1 MEYLLLIFGFILLIK
16 GADFFVEGSSSI
28 ARNLK
33 IPSIIIGLT
42 LVSMGTSAPEA
53 AVSITAGLAGNSDLS
68 LGNVIGSNM
77 FNILMVIGF
86 ASLLRPIPTLKDIMK
101 RDLPVILLC
110 TTALLLLMLD
120 GNISR
125 LDGLLLLVGIVVYM
139 IILVRGAMKNRLEE
153 TPGEV
158 LPVPLSLVYVIGGLA
173 AVVFGGQL
181 VVDNAS
187 IIARNFGMSDTLVG
201 LTIVAIGTSL
211 PELVT
216 SLMAAHKGDSGIAL
230 GNAIGSCIFNV
241 LFILGIASVLSPIH
255 VDMNLLI
262 DVGLLI
268 IITVILYLFAK
279 TEDIISRKEGLACI
293 VGYVLYSTFIIMR

>member
-1 MEYLLLIFGFILLIK
+1 MEYLLLILGFALLIK
-16 GADFFVEGSSSI
+16 GADFFVDGSSSI

-68 LGNVIGSNM
+68 LGNVVGSNM

-86 ASLLRPIPTLKDIMK
+86 ASLFRPIPALRDIMK
-101 RDLPVILLC
+101 RDLPVILIS
-110 TTALLLLMLD
+110 TTALLLSMLD
-120 GNISR
+120 GSISR
-125 LDGLLLLVGIVVYM
+125 LDGLLLLAGIILYM

-153 TPGEV
+153 TPEEI
-158 LPVPLSLVYVIGGLA
+158 LPIPLSLLYVIGGLA

-216 SLMAAHKGDSGIAL
+216 SLVAANKGDSGIAL

-241 LFILGIASVLSPIH
+241 LFILGIASALSPIH
-255 VDMNLLI
+255 VDMSLLV

-268 IITVILYLFAK
+268 LITVILYLFAK

-293 VGYVLYSTFIIMR
+293 IGYVLYTIFILIR